1 MIYTSIYKYLARCF
15 SNPSAVNLGG
25 ARGTTRSSLLF
36 AMVITGTCI
45 AYAASH
51 DGLLAIFLTSNSTP
65 TRGDVGIKAALSINA
80 SSFSLSPSH
89 KGQSSLL

>member
-1 MIYTSIYKYLARCF
+1 MYIYKYLARCF

-25 ARGTTRSSLLF
+25 ARGTTRSSLLLF
-36 AMVITGTCI
+36 VMVITGTCI

-51 DGLLAIFLTSNSTP
+51 DGLLAIFLTSNNTP